1 MPSDGE
7 VDREKKEKI
16 LVCEAEVSDREEYRK
31 SLVSDNLNPN
41 TKVSYKEEDT
51 KSFTSRT

>member
-16 LVCEAEVSDREEYRK
+16 LVCESEVSDRGEYRK

-51 KSFTSRT
+51 ESFRSRT

>member
-16 LVCEAEVSDREEYRK
+16 LVCESEVSDRGGYRK

-41 TKVSYKEEDT
+41 TKVSYEEEDT
-51 KSFTSRT
+51 ESFRSRT